1 MSLQIQFGFPAAL
14 AVVCLLTGCQTEKAQ
29 SSGPPPPVPV
39 SVAVAAEEAVPNE
52 IHVVG
57 TVEASA
63 VIQVK
68 SQIAGELVKVGFSE
82 GSEVHEG
89 DLLFEIDPRPY
100 REALRQAEAALSR
113 DTAQMHQAEANLAKD
128 AAQSVS
134 LEADAKRYAQL
145 AKEGITSRA
154 QNEQTQAAAE
164 TNRAA
169 QKADQAAVE
178 SARAL
183 LESDRSAIDT
193 AKLNLSYCEIHSPV
207 TGRAGN
213 LLVHQGNLIGSNG
226 SALVVVNKV
235 DPIWVSF
242 GVPEDQL
249 PAIRRNSAARKLVVD
264 ATPRDNSKQTL
275 HGFLSVIDNTVDT
288 TTGTIRLKATFD
300 NAQRILWPGTFV
312 DVSLTLDTQGRAIVV
327 PSEAVQPGQ
336 QGQMVWVA
344 KPDGGV
350 EPRIVSV
357 GANTPDGTKVI
368 VLKGVAAG
376 ETVVTDGQLRLFPG
390 AHIQASSQPS
400 SQAAPASRVDSRT
413 P

>member
-1 MSLQIQFGFPAAL
+1 VSLRNQFAIPAAFAAL
-14 AVVCLLTGCQTEKAQ
+14 SLLTGCQAEKAQ

-39 SVAVAAEEAVPNE
+39 SVAVADEEAVPNE
-52 IHVVG
+52 VHVVG

-68 SQIAGELVKVGFSE
+68 SQISGELVKVAFAE
-82 GSEVHEG
+82 GSDVHEG

-100 REALRQAEAALSR
+100 QEALKQAEAALSR
-113 DTAQMHQAEANLAKD
+113 DTAQLHQAEANLAKD
-128 AAQSVS
+128 AAQSIS
-134 LEADAKRYAQL
+134 LEADAVRYAQL
-145 AKEGITSRA
+145 AKEGITSRS
-154 QNEQTQAAAE
+154 QNEQTQAAAQ

-169 QKADQAAVE
+169 QSADKAAVE

-183 LESDRSAIDT
+183 LDSDRSAIDT

-226 SALVVVNKV
+226 SSLVVINKV
-235 DPIWVSF
+235 NPIWVSF

-264 ATPRDNSKQTL
+264 VTPRDGSKQTL
-275 HGFLSVIDNTVDT
+275 HGTLSVIDNTVDT

-300 NAQRILWPGTFV
+300 NAQLILWPGTFV

-344 KPDGGV
+344 KKDGGV
-350 EPRIVSV
+350 EPRTVTV
-357 GANTPDGTKVI
+357 GANTPNGNKI
-368 VLKGVAAG
+368 IILKGVAAG

-390 AHIQASSQPS
+390 AHIQP
-400 SQAAPASRVDSRT
+400 AP
-413 P
+413 

>member
-1 MSLQIQFGFPAAL
+1 MSLRIQFAIPAAFG
-14 AVVCLLTGCQTEKAQ
+14 AVFLLTGCQTQKAQ

-39 SVAVAAEEAVPNE
+39 SVAVADEEAVPNE
-52 IHVVG
+52 VHVVG

-68 SQIAGELVKVGFSE
+68 SQISGEVVKVAFAE
-82 GSEVHEG
+82 GSDVHEG

-100 REALRQAEAALSR
+100 QEALKQAEAALSR
-113 DTAQMHQAEANLAKD
+113 DNAQLHQAEANLAKD
-128 AAQSVS
+128 AAQSIS
-134 LEADAKRYAQL
+134 LEADAVRYAQL
-145 AKEGITSRA
+145 AKEGITSRS
-154 QNEQTQAAAE
+154 QNEQTQAAAQ

-169 QKADQAAVE
+169 QNADKAAVE
-178 SARAL
+178 SARASL
-183 LESDRSAIDT
+183 DSDRSAVDT

-226 SALVVVNKV
+226 SSLVVINKV

-249 PAIRRNSAARKLVVD
+249 PAIRRNSATRKLVVD
-264 ATPRDNSKQTL
+264 VTPRDNSKQTL
-275 HGFLSVIDNTVDT
+275 HGTLSVIDNTVDT

-344 KPDGGV
+344 KQDGGV
-350 EPRIVSV
+350 EPRTVTV
-357 GANTPDGTKVI
+357 GANTPNGNKVI
-368 VLKGVAAG
+368 ILKGVAAG
-376 ETVVTDGQLRLFPG
+376 ETVITDGQLRLFPG
-390 AHIQASSQPS
+390 ARIQP
-400 SQAAPASRVDSRT
+400 APASQIDSRT